1 MKTDQSKDRGKRRR
15 EADGREVQTTSGRK
29 TEKVRTLKI
38 RAATESDRAEWGR
51 LRRALW
57 PDCKGARAELEM
69 REQLSEPKKFGVLV
83 IDCGDGRL
91 GGFAELALRDGVD
104 GAKRETTAFLEGWF
118 VEAELR
124 GKGWGRKLIVAAE
137 RWAKARGMVELASD
151 AESDNAVGIAAH
163 RALGFRE
170 TFRVV
175 QFLRRVGR

>member
-1 MKTDQSKDRGKRRR
+1 MNTDQDIGWGKRRR
-15 EADGREVQTTSGRK
+15 GAGPRGANGSLR
-29 TEKVRTLKI
+29 I
-38 RAATESDRAEWGR
+38 RAAKDADRAEWGR
-51 LRRALW
+51 LRQVLW

-69 REQLSEPKKFGVLV
+69 REQLSEPKQFGVLV

-104 GAKRETTAFLEGWF
+104 GARRKTTAFLEGWF
-118 VEAELR
+118 VEAGLR
-124 GKGWGRKLIVAAE
+124 GQGWGRKLIAAAG
-137 RWAKARGMVELASD
+137 RWARERGMVELASD
-151 AESDNAVGIAAH
+151 AESDDRAAIAAH

>member
-1 MKTDQSKDRGKRRR
+1 MTTDENKGGGRRRR
-15 EADGREVQTTSGRK
+15 EARMTAERK
-29 TEKVRTLKI
+29 TEKGGAWRM
-38 RAATESDRAEWGR
+38 RAATDADREEWGR

-83 IDCGDGRL
+83 IDCGGGRL

-104 GAKRETTAFLEGWF
+104 GAARETTAFLEGWF

-124 GKGWGRKLIVAAE
+124 GKGWGRKLIVAAG

-151 AESDNAVGIAAH
+151 AELENAEAIAAH